1 MGDLI
6 DFKKYKNLHT
16 IKKSAPRME
25 SRHIINSKTKQIDFC
40 IPDCAVS
47 FIQQYAKNMDTYNI
61 DENGDMRFS
70 ILGMPKLEYPC
81 AYSFS
86 YNGYKYTISL
96 TIMPDIVI
104 GLEDDLDY
112 VYGKD
117 RAKDIRN
124 TYDGMPFV
132 TTGTCSLLTED
143 GFELTN
149 DMILGVY
156 GRYALQIDDD
166 IKLIFN
172 VIPEGKNNVV
182 EK

>member
-1 MGDLI
+1 
-6 DFKKYKNLHT
+6 
-16 IKKSAPRME
+16 
-25 SRHIINSKTKQIDFC
+25 
-40 IPDCAVS
+40 
-47 FIQQYAKNMDTYNI
+47 
-61 DENGDMRFS
+61 
-70 ILGMPKLEYPC
+70 
-81 AYSFS
+81 
-86 YNGYKYTISL
+86 
-96 TIMPDIVI
+96 MPDIVI

-143 GFELTN
+143 GFELSN